1 MKMYNLDTLF
11 LMPFHDVYL
20 LDYLISCYER
30 LYQWAV
36 TKLGDNKSFPCHS
49 PFMNVH
55 ELWNPR

>member
-30 LYQWAV
+30 LYQ
-36 TKLGDNKSFPCHS
+36 
-49 PFMNVH
+49 
-55 ELWNPR
+55 